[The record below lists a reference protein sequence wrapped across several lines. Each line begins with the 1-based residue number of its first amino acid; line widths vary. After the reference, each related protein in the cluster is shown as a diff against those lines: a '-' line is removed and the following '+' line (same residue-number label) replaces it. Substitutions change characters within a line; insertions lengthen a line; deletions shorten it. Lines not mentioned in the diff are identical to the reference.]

1 MLVERFQIFQLLPS
15 LIFIVISIQIPLLNS
30 LKSLTIIFI
39 VFQYLATVNCF
50 PIIGE
55 SFKQET
61 LTTTTLDPQ
70 LLSTGLQI
78 DSANKDDKPNEIP
91 KKAPDSSMFEFWSP
105 ESKGD
110 YRVIVN

>member
-1 MLVERFQIFQLLPS
+1 VLVESFQISQLLPS
-15 LIFIVISIQIPLLNS
+15 LIYILISIQMSWPNS
-30 LKSLTIIFI
+30 FKSLTIIFI

-55 SFKQET
+55 SSTQET
-61 LTTTTLDPQ
+61 LTTTTLDPK

-78 DSANKDDKPNEIP
+78 DSVNKDDKLNEVP
-91 KKAPDSSMFEFWSP
+91 KKPHDSSMFEFWSP

-110 YRVIVN
+110 

>member
-1 MLVERFQIFQLLPS
+1 MSWP
-15 LIFIVISIQIPLLNS
+15 NS
-30 LKSLTIIFI
+30 FKSLTIIFI

-55 SFKQET
+55 SSTQET
-61 LTTTTLDPQ
+61 LTTTTLDPK

-78 DSANKDDKPNEIP
+78 DSVNKDDKLNEVP
-91 KKAPDSSMFEFWSP
+91 KKPHDSSMFEFWSP

-110 YRVIVN
+110 KRVIVN